1 MERDS
6 YLFLYSLGRLPA
18 ALSVP
23 WVSKSVYF
31 GEGTEEDADHAWDA
45 ISIDNGSIALEFAY
59 VQEMGLPPAVNLKSF
74 SGTICGH
81 PASCP
86 CSWMPQT

>member
-1 MERDS
+1 MGIQVSVLWRRERRRRRS
-6 YLFLYSLGRLPA
+6 
-18 ALSVP
+18 
-23 WVSKSVYF
+23 
-31 GEGTEEDADHAWDA
+31 DHAWDA